1 MFFVNT
7 QRLDYLKGKQMHLW
21 LDIETTGLDPKND
34 KILEVAWF
42 MTDRNLIETTPN
54 NTSFVRTDYETIHEL
69 LVSNPPVLKMHT
81 ESGLWDNFAN
91 AYAGGGNQMLLI
103 EDIEDLIIKD
113 IDAQEEE
120 VVLAGASVHFDR
132 SFIAE
137 YMPRL
142 DRRLSHRLL
151 DTSAIRMMM
160 KACNVGYPDTMVG
173 IKHRALDDIIDT
185 HKMAVAYYKF
195 ISEAVPLMIAKSLP
209 PKKLENTAWVQ

>member
-34 KILEVAWF
+34 RILEVAWF
-42 MTDRNLIETTPN
+42 MTDRNLEVATPM
-54 NTSFVRTDYETIHEL
+54 NTSFVYNDYQTVQEL
-69 LVSNPPVLKMHT
+69 LESAPYVLKMHT
-81 ESGLWDNFAN
+81 ESGLLESMAT
-91 AYAGGGNQMLLI
+91 AYAGAGGQMLLLS
-103 EDIEDLIIKD
+103 DIEDLILKD
-113 IDAQEEE
+113 MDKFDEE

-142 DRRLSHRLL
+142 DRFLSHRHL

-160 KACNVGYPDTMVG
+160 KACNVGYPETMVG
-173 IKHRALDDIIDT
+173 TKHRALDDITDT
-185 HKMAVAYYKF
+185 HKMAQAYYKYVA
-195 ISEAVPLMIAKSLP
+195 ETVPLMVAKSMP
-209 PKKLENTAWVQ
+209 PKENN